1 MRIDRLQAL
10 NPDFS
15 MNGIGT
21 DNNNNPTPLGQQ
33 QGVRQTVQDNT
44 VQQQANPAPVQQ
56 PINTQQATTDIPP
69 IDNAIVYSDKETTQN
84 GTTNQSAT
92 TSVRTTTPDT
102 TEVVQAG
109 YKDYDTNI
117 ANPTEQAYAKYK
129 QQADALY
136 SLLNPYNPEPIKQ
149 SRDLAQL
156 QALVTA
162 FNDLGK
168 ALGKDIGNSEGL
180 GIVTVDKSNY
190 DNLRKEALKYRDAY
204 NQALQQKGI
213 AEMNRQMQFLQ
224 QELAN
229 KNANIKGRYQA
240 GQQAK
245 KDFESKNY
253 DQTKSGQ
260 TTTDGQSRTR
270 TMIDPNSEEYKQT
283 LEALAIKRAGL
294 ELQKKNVSLKQQ
306 SINFKKQETAR
317 KNAENGEVFVSPFY
331 NNPHYN
337 PDETNERALGYK
349 TEKGMI
355 LFDDVS
361 EYATRDLYHNML
373 PYLQKS
379 GEYKDKNGNT
389 QKYRVKTKLKEIRA
403 DLNQIAERSVTDSE
417 AYNAYRDAIN
427 KSEAFLEELGLD
439 EIE

>member
-1 MRIDRLQAL
+1 M
-10 NPDFS
+10 
-15 MNGIGT
+15 
-21 DNNNNPTPLGQQ
+21 
-33 QGVRQTVQDNT
+33 
-44 VQQQANPAPVQQ
+44 
-56 PINTQQATTDIPP
+56 
-69 IDNAIVYSDKETTQN
+69 
-84 GTTNQSAT
+84 
-92 TSVRTTTPDT
+92 
-102 TEVVQAG
+102 QAG

-180 GIVTVDKSNY
+180 GMVTVDKSNY

-260 TTTDGQSRTR
+260 TTTNGQSRTR
-270 TMIDPNSEEYKQT
+270 TLIDPNSLENQNEQRMLANKEEQTRISKERNSIARQNLQYKKSKDGADEDLLNGYYQNDFFDPAADDQEGQSLKYDEKNNRIASNQVST
-283 LEALAIKRAGL
+283 EFVDVFYDELFDYMKNNLWDDKEDEAGKHKPYQEAHTKQQKIHDINRVVTRARGGDRSAYDAYDKANQRV
-294 ELQKKNVSLKQQ
+294 EEKQKKK
-306 SINFKKQETAR
+306 R
-317 KNAENGEVFVSPFY
+317 
-331 NNPHYN
+331 
-337 PDETNERALGYK
+337 
-349 TEKGMI
+349 
-355 LFDDVS
+355 
-361 EYATRDLYHNML
+361 
-373 PYLQKS
+373 
-379 GEYKDKNGNT
+379 
-389 QKYRVKTKLKEIRA
+389 
-403 DLNQIAERSVTDSE
+403 
-417 AYNAYRDAIN
+417 
-427 KSEAFLEELGLD
+427 
-439 EIE
+439 

>member
-1 MRIDRLQAL
+1 MRIDKRQAL

-21 DNNNNPTPLGQQ
+21 DNNNNPTLLGQQ
-33 QGVRQTVQDNT
+33 EGVRQTGQDNT
-44 VQQQANPAPVQQ
+44 VQQQPNPAPVQQ
-56 PINTQQATTDIPP
+56 PAETAQTVTDATPAQNP
-69 IDNAIVYSDKETTQN
+69 MIVYSDKETTQN

-156 QALVTA
+156 QALATA

-168 ALGKDIGNSEGL
+168 ALGKDIGNSEGF
-180 GIVTVDKSNY
+180 GMVTVDKSNY

-253 DQTKSGQ
+253 DQTKSRQ
-260 TTTDGQSRTR
+260 TTTNGQSRTR
-270 TMIDPNSEEYKQT
+270 TLIDPNSIEWKEHQEDRQLQKRLAQYKAAKQT
-283 LEALAIKRAGL
+283 VSDDKPFLINPYYGDFKATTKTGEMFRGSETISGLDPKYIRRYYSNCLADGLFSEYMGETDKKYHPADNIEDIYSELYALSVVAKSNKD
-294 ELQKKNVSLKQQ
+294 LQKK
-306 SINFKKQETAR
+306 
-317 KNAENGEVFVSPFY
+317 
-331 NNPHYN
+331 
-337 PDETNERALGYK
+337 
-349 TEKGMI
+349 
-355 LFDDVS
+355 
-361 EYATRDLYHNML
+361 
-373 PYLQKS
+373 LQKNF
-379 GEYKDKNGNT
+379 DKAN
-389 QKYRVKTKLKEIRA
+389 L
-403 DLNQIAERSVTDSE
+403 RSHFWS
-417 AYNAYRDAIN
+417 
-427 KSEAFLEELGLD
+427 KFQS
-439 EIE
+439 